1 MTQTSPPGWHPDPGY
16 TGFGPIQERWWDGSQ
31 WTDHLRVPPAAAR
44 SRRIRIGAGITAGV
58 VVLAA
63 IGGGVYLL
71 TDDSGKKSENAA
83 TAPSSPPSHAPS
95 RQPGAPGGSGG
106 SAGGGGNSGGGNG
119 GGGEQDPEQ
128 QLPQTEDGYATDLAS
143 GISIPVPDGWKG
155 ESGMGAGVT
164 TGSYA
169 CPGAPKEKCVRGG
182 VFSVPAEALKLS
194 TKTAKATAEKDIAA
208 NAKESYGEK
217 IYGGITSHQEL
228 KSEAV
233 TVAGQQGY
241 RVRWKVVTKNG
252 DDGYVESLAFPAP
265 RAKNMLIVVR
275 SGFDI
280 NSKAPALSV
289 LEDITKGIKA
299 ASGAGAGSG
308 PGTTA

>member
-31 WTDHLRVPPAAAR
+31 WTDHLRVPPATAR

-58 VVLAA
+58 VLLAA

-71 TDDSGKKSENAA
+71 ADDSGKKTDTA
-83 TAPSSPPSHAPS
+83 TAPSASPSPAPS

-106 SAGGGGNSGGGNG
+106 DGGGNES
-119 GGGEQDPEQ
+119 PEQ
-128 QLPQTEDGYATDLAS
+128 QPQTEDGYATDLAS

-169 CPGAPKEKCVRGG
+169 CPGDAKQKCVRGG
-182 VFSVPAEALKLS
+182 VFSVPAKALKLN
-194 TKTAKATAEKDIAA
+194 TTTARATAEKDIAA
-208 NAKESYGEK
+208 NAKDSYGEQ
-217 IYGGITSHQEL
+217 IYGGITSHEEL
-228 KSEAV
+228 KSEPV
-233 TVAGQQGY
+233 TVAGQKGY

-265 RAKNMLIVVR
+265 RAENMLVVVR

-280 NSKAPALSV
+280 NTKAPALSV
-289 LEDITKGIKA
+289 LDDITKGIKA
-299 ASGAGAGSG
+299 ASGTGSG

>member
-16 TGFGPIQERWWDGSQ
+16 SGFGPRQERWWDGTQ

-44 SRRIRIGAGITAGV
+44 SRRIRIGAGITAAV

-63 IGGGVYLL
+63 VGGGVYLL
-71 TDDSGKKSENAA
+71 NDDSGGSSDSA
-83 TAPSSPPSHAPS
+83 SSPSASPSPGPD
-95 RQPGAPGGSGG
+95 RQRGGPGDSGGNGDDRGDGGSSGG
-106 SAGGGGNSGGGNG
+106 SESP
-119 GGGEQDPEQ
+119 EQDQPEI
-128 QLPQTEDGYATDLAS
+128 EKGYATDLAS

-169 CPGAPKEKCVRGG
+169 CPGDTDEKCVRGG
-182 VFSVPAEALKLS
+182 VFSAPAEALKL
-194 TKTAKATAEKDIAA
+194 TTVTAKATAEKDIGA
-208 NAKESYGEK
+208 NAEASYGEK
-217 IYGGITSHQEL
+217 IYGGITSHEEL

-252 DDGYVESLAFPAP
+252 DDGYVESLAFPSP
-265 RAKNMLIVVR
+265 LAKDMLVVVR

-280 NSKAPALSV
+280 NAKAPALSV
-289 LEDITKGIKA
+289 LDDMTKGIKA
-299 ASGAGAGSG
+299 ASGGGSG
-308 PGTTA
+308 GGTDA

>member
-16 TGFGPIQERWWDGSQ
+16 TGFGPIQERWWDGTQ
-31 WTDHLRVPPAAAR
+31 WTDQLRVPPAALR
-44 SRRIRIGAGITAGV
+44 SRRIRIGAGITAAV

-63 IGGGVYLL
+63 IGGGVFLL
-71 TDDSGKKSENAA
+71 SDDSGTSDPTAA
-83 TAPSSPPSHAPS
+83 GPSTPPSHAPS
-95 RQPGAPGGSGG
+95 RQPGAPGG
-106 SAGGGGNSGGGNG
+106 GGGNG
-119 GGGEQDPEQ
+119 GNGGGSENPAPQ
-128 QLPQTEDGYATDLAS
+128 QPQTEDGYATDMAS

-169 CPGAPKEKCVRGG
+169 CPGDSGEKCVRGG
-182 VFSVPAEALKLS
+182 VFSVPAMALKLS
-194 TKTAKATAEKDIAA
+194 TTTAKDTAEKDIAT
-208 NAKESYGEK
+208 NAEESYGEK
-217 IYGGITSHQEL
+217 IYGGITSHQQL

-252 DDGYVESLAFPAP
+252 DDGYVESLAFPSP
-265 RAKNMLIVVR
+265 KSKDMLIVVR

-289 LEDITKGIKA
+289 LDDITKGIKA
-299 ASGAGAGSG
+299 ASGTGSG

>member
-16 TGFGPIQERWWDGSQ
+16 TGFGPIQERWWDGTQ
-31 WTDHLRVPPAAAR
+31 WTDQLRVPPASLR
-44 SRRIRIGAGITAGV
+44 SRRIRIGAGVTAAV

-71 TDDSGKKSENAA
+71 SDDSGDTSNSAA
-83 TAPSSPPSHAPS
+83 APSASPSPAPS

-106 SAGGGGNSGGGNG
+106 NG
-119 GGGEQDPEQ
+119 GGETPGQ
-128 QLPQTEDGYATDLAS
+128 QQPQAEDGYATDMAS
-143 GISIPVPDGWKG
+143 GISIPVPDGWTG

-169 CPGAPKEKCVRGG
+169 CPGDTGEKCVRGG
-182 VFSVPAEALKLS
+182 VFSVPAAALKLT

-208 NAKESYGEK
+208 NAEESYGEK
-217 IYGGITSHQEL
+217 IYGGITSHEQL

-241 RVRWKVVTKNG
+241 RVRWKVVTKDG
-252 DDGYVESLAFPAP
+252 DDGYVESLAFPSP
-265 RAKNMLIVVR
+265 HSPDLLIVVR

-280 NSKAPALSV
+280 NPKAPGLSV
-289 LEDITKGIKA
+289 LDTITKGIKA
-299 ASGAGAGSG
+299 ASGTGSG
-308 PGTTA
+308 PGTNA